1 MTRTVLA
8 IISGPLVM
16 IAFDAVLHGLS
27 NDGHGPLNAIW
38 EKANGERTS
47 NPVLMS
53 GIGWHVVVDF
63 FLGLL
68 LFALVAVLGE
78 PGLASAATIGV
89 LVGGVVV
96 LYWGHVYSAFETSG
110 KTILALAGLSAIQII
125 LASLAIT
132 AAFWGV

>member
-1 MTRTVLA
+1 MRTVLG
-8 IISGPLVM
+8 IISGPMVM

-27 NDGHGPLNAIW
+27 HGGHGPLNAIW
-38 EKANGERTS
+38 EKAKGERTS
-47 NPVLMS
+47 DPALMS

-68 LFALVAVLGE
+68 LFVFVAVLGE
-78 PGLASAATIGV
+78 PGLASAATIGL
-89 LVGGVVV
+89 LVGGVVA

-110 KTILALAGLSAIQII
+110 KTILALAGLSTIQII